1 MKPGLL
7 IVEDDADLREF
18 LVMMLSSQGDAVGAG
33 TGEQGVAFVDSRPTD
48 VVLLDFMLP
57 GLRGWDLLRAIRDR
71 PSPPVVILVTGYAD
85 PKLLSEAPAHG
96 VFAVFGKPF
105 NLDAL
110 LAKVE
115 EAIALRRQ
123 QLGLQSNGST

>member
-18 LVMMLSSQGDAVGAG
+18 LVMMLSDRGDAVGAG
-33 TGEQGVAFVDSRPTD
+33 TGEEGVALADSRPTD

-57 GLRGWDLLRAIRDR
+57 GLRGWDLLRALQDR
-71 PSPPVVILVTGYAD
+71 PAPPIVILVTGYAD
-85 PKLLSEAPAHG
+85 EKLMAEAPARG
-96 VFAVFGKPF
+96 AFAVFGKPF
-105 NLDAL
+105 SLEAL

-115 EAIALRRQ
+115 EAIAVRRRQ
-123 QLGLQSNGST
+123 LAITTSFSN